1 MGEATR
7 EFAIAK
13 TIEILRAYVRKIE
26 DARGY
31 LDCLSPEGRQI
42 VEDYDKDADGQKT
55 LLLKASGSEDFF
67 SGMPDEAVLAYAD
80 VCRKMNER
88 FELNVKEVYP
98 IERLAADKKGF
109 WETLWGALQGEFNE
123 DPSGSEILIDMGLN
137 FIPFVGKAC
146 DARDIAACLKK
157 LVIERRADEISV
169 WVTLLLTAVGCIPVA
184 GDVVKAGCKA
194 ILKGADDIFLTVLKK
209 IDADDAYG
217 AFVKFRSKFASGIDK
232 AVEMVC
238 KWIEE
243 ARKSKYG
250 SKVDSVLASAGEN
263 LRKAEAFV
271 TEQIGEFGERVFK
284 TGKVSTVSNNV
295 QKSLVEQTK
304 KDMTILKN
312 EKHPHNYM
320 RHGNF
325 GEMAVD
331 VDLEG
336 TGHIKRISL
345 SRVESL
351 NAPMH
356 HGIDGIY
363 ENLTPPPKYIILD
376 SKYLSSEASKADTFA
391 PTMSTSQKTKITQ
404 LDDSWIRNN
413 LEAQFKDSNGVIS
426 PENLKKITE
435 IRKAIKS
442 NDEKM
447 CLRLGAKIDNTGKIT
462 YYKYDTNGKV
472 LKTDAEI
479 NGKSKQVPMIWNK
492 E

>member
-7 EFAIAK
+7 AFAIAK
-13 TIEILRAYVRKIE
+13 TMEILRAYVRKIE

-42 VEDYDKDADGQKT
+42 VEDYDKNADGQKT

-98 IERLAADKKGF
+98 IERLAADKKGILG
-109 WETLWGALQGEFNE
+109 TLWGALQGEFNE
-123 DPSGSEILIDMGLN
+123 NPSGSEILIDMGLN

-217 AFVKFRSKFASGIDK
+217 AFMKFRSKFASGIDK

-263 LRKAEAFV
+263 LRKAVEFMK
-271 TEQIGEFGERVFK
+271 ERIDEFGERVFK
-284 TGKVSTVSNNV
+284 KERKEIIIETSGSKGNWNKNLNKKLEPNKIYKVDGYSYFTDKYGRVNKVSGELKLETKDRNIY
-295 QKSLVEQTK
+295 QQGKSVEI
-304 KDMTILKN
+304 KDGIAD
-312 EKHPHNYM
+312 EDQ
-320 RHGNF
+320 G
-325 GEMAVD
+325 
-331 VDLEG
+331 
-336 TGHIKRISL
+336 GHIIARIFNGPGEQINYVPQSAKLNNGEWRAMEAKWKKELEVGKRIDINIKINYNKS
-345 SRVESL
+345 SR
-351 NAPMH
+351 P
-356 HGIDGIY
+356 
-363 ENLTPPPKYIILD
+363 
-376 SKYLSSEASKADTFA
+376 
-391 PTMSTSQKTKITQ
+391 
-404 LDDSWIRNN
+404 
-413 LEAQFKDSNGVIS
+413 SNFDV
-426 PENLKKITE
+426 NYC
-435 IRKAIKS
+435 IKGK
-442 NDEKM
+442 N
-447 CLRLGAKIDNTGKIT
+447 GKIERT
-462 YYKYDTNGKV
+462 
-472 LKTDAEI
+472 E
-479 NGKSKQVPMIWNK
+479 NK
-492 E
+492 FFSN

>member
-7 EFAIAK
+7 AFAIAK
-13 TIEILRAYVRKIE
+13 TMEILRAYVRKIE

-98 IERLAADKKGF
+98 IERLAADKKGILG
-109 WETLWGALQGEFNE
+109 TLWGALQGEFNE

-137 FIPFVGKAC
+137 FIPFVGQAC

-157 LVIERRADEISV
+157 LVIEKRANEAAI
-169 WVTLLLTAVGCIPVA
+169 WVTLLLTAIGCVPYA

-209 IDADDAYG
+209 IDAEDAYG
-217 AFVKFRSKFASGIDK
+217 AFVKFRLKFASGIDK
-232 AVEMVC
+232 AIEMVC

-284 TGKVSTVSNNV
+284 KERKEIIIETSGTKGSWNKNLNKKLEPNKIYKVDGYSYFTDKYGRVSKVSGELKLETKDRNLY
-295 QKSLVEQTK
+295 QQGKSVEI
-304 KDMTILKN
+304 KDGIA
-312 EKHPHNYM
+312 
-320 RHGNF
+320 
-325 GEMAVD
+325 GED
-331 VDLEG
+331 QG
-336 TGHIKRISL
+336 GHIIARIFNGPGEQINYVPQSAKLNNGEWRAMERIWQEALTEGKKVDINIEVVYNQNSKR
-345 SRVESL
+345 
-351 NAPMH
+351 
-356 HGIDGIY
+356 
-363 ENLTPPPKYIILD
+363 
-376 SKYLSSEASKADTFA
+376 
-391 PTMSTSQKTKITQ
+391 
-404 LDDSWIRNN
+404 
-413 LEAQFKDSNGVIS
+413 
-426 PENLKKITE
+426 PECFN
-435 IRKAIKS
+435 
-442 NDEKM
+442 
-447 CLRLGAKIDNTGKIT
+447 IT
-462 YYKYDTNGKV
+462 YY
-472 LKTDAEI
+472 I
-479 NGKSKQVPMIWNK
+479 NGKLNTKQFDN
-492 E
+492 